1 MCSRVRRF
9 MRRLVKF
16 EDVPVHGGD
25 FVTVT
30 APMLF
35 NTTSKFVAEDPMEN
49 EFVTQMVGFP
59 RLWSRTN
66 LVWSYANRFST
77 TMNYDGIDVI
87 PDYLC
92 PFEFSKILLREFYGR
107 TKFINGYHRGV
118 VHFVGSTFHADVG
131 SVSFLKGKWRICLVI
146 HGDMYKGI
154 DLVLEYFPPNTEG
167 AIMAAEM
174 IKAEVERRIDI
185 SSWVV

>member
-1 MCSRVRRF
+1 MFSRERKFMCKI
-9 MRRLVKF
+9 VKF
-16 EDVPVHGGD
+16 EEVPVRGGD
-25 FVTVT
+25 YVTVT
-30 APMLF
+30 APMIF
-35 NTTSKFVAEDPMEN
+35 KTTSKFVARDPLEN
-49 EFVTQMVGFP
+49 EFVTKMVGFP

-66 LVWSYANRFST
+66 LLWSYANRFSLPI
-77 TMNYDGIDVI
+77 NYDGVDVL

-131 SVSFLKGKWRICLVI
+131 GISFLKGKWSICLVI

-154 DLVLEYFPPNTEG
+154 DLVIEYFPPNAEG
-167 AIMAAEM
+167 ASMAAEM
-174 IKAEVERRIDI
+174 IKAEVERCIEN
-185 SSWVV
+185 SFYVM

>member
-1 MCSRVRRF
+1 MFSRARRF
-9 MRRLVKF
+9 MRKLVKF
-16 EDVPVHGGD
+16 EEVPVNSGN

-30 APMLF
+30 APMIF
-35 NTTSKFVAEDPMEN
+35 KTTSKFVARDPLEN
-49 EFVTQMVGFP
+49 EFVTKMVGFP

-66 LVWSYANRFST
+66 LLWSYANRFSLPI
-77 TMNYDGIDVI
+77 NYDGVDVL

-131 SVSFLKGKWRICLVI
+131 GVSFLKGKWSICVVV

-154 DLVLEYFPPNTEG
+154 DLALEYFPPNAEG
-167 AIMAAEM
+167 ASMAAEV
-174 IKAEVERRIDI
+174 IKAEVERRIEN
-185 SSWVV
+185 SFYVM